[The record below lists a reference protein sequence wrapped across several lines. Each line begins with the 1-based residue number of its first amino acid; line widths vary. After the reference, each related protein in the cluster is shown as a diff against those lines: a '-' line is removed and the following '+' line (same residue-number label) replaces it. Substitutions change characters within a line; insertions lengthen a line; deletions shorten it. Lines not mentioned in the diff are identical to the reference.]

1 MRIPRVAAAKL
12 PRSLIAGEAM
22 NELVLNAA
30 THPEAARITKAL
42 LGGGRKLSP
51 STKRLSRSSESY
63 SCGLA
68 GSGRRSTTSEEHQGV
83 NAYLG

>member
-42 LGGGRKLSP
+42 LGGQKTEPINKAFVEKLRKL
-51 STKRLSRSSESY
+51 
-63 SCGLA
+63 
-68 GSGRRSTTSEEHQGV
+68 
-83 NAYLG
+83 